1 MTRRV
6 VVTGL
11 GMTTPLGVTTEESWN
26 GLIAGKSGIRTIQR
40 WIDEEFAGH
49 KLPVS
54 IGGEVPNFDPE
65 PWLDHKKDVKRMDR
79 FILLAMCAGHQAWK
93 QSGLPARLD
102 DATGNRA
109 GCIVGVGLGG
119 LGNILAAYDNLKEK
133 GPRRVSAFF
142 IPMII
147 ANLA

>member
-11 GMTTPLGVTTEESWN
+11 GMTTPLGVTTEESWQ

-40 WIDEEFAGH
+40 WIDEDFAGH

-54 IGGEVPNFDPE
+54 IGGEVPNFNPE

-79 FILLAMCAGHQAWK
+79 FILLAM
-93 QSGLPARLD
+93 
-102 DATGNRA
+102 
-109 GCIVGVGLGG
+109 
-119 LGNILAAYDNLKEK
+119 
-133 GPRRVSAFF
+133 
-142 IPMII
+142 
-147 ANLA
+147 